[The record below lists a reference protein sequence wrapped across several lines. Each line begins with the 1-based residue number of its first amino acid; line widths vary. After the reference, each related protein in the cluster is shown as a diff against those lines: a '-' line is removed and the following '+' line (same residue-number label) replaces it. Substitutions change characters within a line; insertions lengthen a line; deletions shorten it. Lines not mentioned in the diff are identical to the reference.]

1 MTSLHLA
8 AQFQRI
14 QAVEIKQNLG
24 SAPMTVMAGDERG
37 THFFSSNCSDET
49 AMFDNKYHRANAHQ
63 VAGSSGTQP
72 CSAT

>member
-24 SAPMTVMAGDERG
+24 SAPMAVMAGDERV
-37 THFFSSNCSDET
+37 THFLGADFFDET
-49 AMFDNKYHRANAHQ
+49 AMFDNKYHRAHAQQ